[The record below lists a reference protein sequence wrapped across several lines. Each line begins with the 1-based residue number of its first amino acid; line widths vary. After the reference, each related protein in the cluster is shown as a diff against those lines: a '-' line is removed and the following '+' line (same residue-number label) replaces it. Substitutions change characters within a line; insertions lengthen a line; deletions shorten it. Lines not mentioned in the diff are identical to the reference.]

1 MDEKNKKTKIVKEIK
16 VDTKK
21 CVGCRACE
29 IACSA
34 FHAIPKYSSVNTA
47 RSRIMIIQ
55 DEVRDIFVPIRAG
68 DCTQAECNGRNR
80 YVIDGKEYDQCTF
93 CPASCP
99 SRDAFK
105 EPDSGLPLK
114 CDMCESV
121 PPLEKPMCVDA
132 CTFGALTYE
141 EREAVVEVESQK
153 RGEMEMSEGVK
164 PPSAQAADKADFFE
178 KFDDQYRNY
187 KKGVKQNP
195 VFPVFH
201 VIGDIKIEFFYFF
214 DFLKIKGP

>member
-1 MDEKNKKTKIVKEIK
+1 VDNNGKKTKIVKEIK
-16 VDTKK
+16 VDTSK

-34 FHAIPKYSSVNTA
+34 FHAIPRFSSVNTA
-47 RSRIMIIQ
+47 RSRIMVVM
-55 DEVRDIFVPIRAG
+55 DEFRDIFVPIRASG
-68 DCTQAECNGRNR
+68 YTQAECNGRNR

-114 CDMCESV
+114 CDMCESD
-121 PPLEKPMCVDA
+121 PPLEQPMCVEA

-141 EREAVVEVESQK
+141 EREEVVEVEEEEEQ
-153 RGEMEMSEGVK
+153 GEMEIAYEMLIKKHGKKKIMDTFARLS
-164 PPSAQAADKADFFE
+164 KA
-178 KFDDQYRNY
+178 
-187 KKGVKQNP
+187 
-195 VFPVFH
+195 
-201 VIGDIKIEFFYFF
+201 
-214 DFLKIKGP
+214 

>member
-1 MDEKNKKTKIVKEIK
+1 VDKKGNKTKIVKEIK

-34 FHAIPKYSSVNTA
+34 FHAVPKYSSVNAA
-47 RSRIMIIQ
+47 RSRIMVVM
-55 DEVRDIFVPIRAG
+55 DEGRDIFVPIRAG
-68 DCTQAECNGRNR
+68 DYAQAECNGRNR
-80 YVIDGKEYDQCTF
+80 YVIDGKEYDDCTF

-105 EPDSGLPLK
+105 DPDSGLPLK
-114 CDMCESV
+114 CDMCENV

-141 EREAVVEVESQK
+141 EREVPVRAEEEK
-153 RGEMEMSEGVK
+153 PEDMEIAFEALVK
-164 PPSAQAADKADFFE
+164 KHG
-178 KFDDQYRNY
+178 
-187 KKGVKQNP
+187 KKKVMDTFARLAKS
-195 VFPVFH
+195 
-201 VIGDIKIEFFYFF
+201 
-214 DFLKIKGP
+214 

>member
-1 MDEKNKKTKIVKEIK
+1 MSSLPSKIPGPRKRRNKEGGVVVDKTGKKTKIVKEIK

-34 FHAIPKYSSVNTA
+34 FHAVPKFSSVNTA
-47 RSRIMIIQ
+47 RSRIMVIM

-68 DCTQAECNGRNR
+68 DYTQAECNGRNR
-80 YVIDGKEYDQCTF
+80 YMIDGKEYDECTF

-114 CDMCESV
+114 CDMCENV

-141 EREAVVEVESQK
+141 EREVVEPEKEEVK
-153 RGEMEMSEGVK
+153 RGELETAYE
-164 PPSAQAADKADFFE
+164 ALI
-178 KFDDQYRNY
+178 
-187 KKGVKQNP
+187 KKHGKRK
-195 VFPVFH
+195 
-201 VIGDIKIEFFYFF
+201 VIDTFSR
-214 DFLKIKGP
+214 LSKG